1 MSKKGATS
9 SRFEAAKSGAE
20 EHNRREKDLD
30 YIRKDLSHLNRTW
43 EAPDFVSVEDA
54 RKKVADKYYEHHT
67 TKKGTHKNLPSN
79 ATPIQETVLVINE
92 NTTMDELK
100 DFARM
105 VQETWGYRPLAIYTH
120 LDEGHKNAWNRGEWI
135 PNRHAHLIFDSTDS
149 NGDSLK
155 PLSESRRESIK
166 NKFEKNEREK
176 AKADPSYVPREWVE
190 PAEWARIKPFDYM
203 QDLAAT
209 ALHMERGEKSGRKAQ
224 KAMEYKNAKL
234 AEDHEQLLQKNQ
246 ELRQDNAA
254 LESKKS
260 TLSDEIAEKEATKE
274 ELSKGTGFLARA
286 SSKLGFSVGE
296 DAAIRKELKELQD
309 SLPGK
314 LNTAKEEG
322 KEEGRN
328 EAKKKIFDAT
338 GLKTDNPKGVD
349 ALSVDAVAKGV
360 GNYVKDTYKK
370 NQDLQKE
377 NQVLGKVVQNMKAI
391 PLIDACI
398 QIIRNFVHHF
408 THRFTADE
416 RTTLAMALQGDESK
430 AENLK
435 ALAYYECGIIGQS
448 QYNSRWNE
456 AERQLRGIARGET
469 PELEQSRSRGLGL

>member
-9 SRFEAAKSGAE
+9 SRFEAAKKGAE

-30 YIRKDLSHLNRTW
+30 YIRKDLSYLNRTW

-54 RKKVADKYYEHHT
+54 HNKVADKYYQHHV
-67 TKKGTHKNLPSN
+67 TKKGTNKHLPSN
-79 ATPIQETVLVINE
+79 STPIQETVLVITE

-120 LDEGHKNAWNRGEWI
+120 LDEGHKNAWNRGQWI

-149 NGDSLK
+149 HGDSLK

-166 NKFEKNEREK
+166 KGFEKNEKKK
-176 AKADPSYVPREWVE
+176 AEADPSYIPKEWVE
-190 PAEWARIKPFDYM
+190 PAEWAKIKPFDYM
-203 QDLAAT
+203 QDLAAK
-209 ALHMERGEKSGRKAQ
+209 ALHMERGEKSGRKAM
-224 KAMEYKNAKL
+224 KTMEFKNAKL
-234 AEDHEQLLQKNQ
+234 AEDNEKLRQENQ
-246 ELRQDNAA
+246 ELRR
-254 LESKKS
+254 E
-260 TLSDEIAEKEATKE
+260 KE
-274 ELSKGTGFLARA
+274 ELSKGTGFLAKA

-296 DAAIRKELKELQD
+296 DAPLRKELKELKD
-309 SLPGK
+309 SLPDK
-314 LNTAKEEG
+314 LKTATDEG
-322 KEEGRN
+322 KKEGRN
-328 EAKKKIFDAT
+328 EAKKAFYKAAKLT
-338 GLKTDNPKGVD
+338 TTNPKGTD
-349 ALSVDAVAKGV
+349 ALSVEDAAKGIA
-360 GNYVKDTYKK
+360 NYVQNTQKQ

-377 NQVLGKVVQNMKAI
+377 KQVLEKVVQNMKAI

-430 AENLK
+430 AENLR
-435 ALAYYECGIIGQS
+435 ALAYYECGIMGQS
-448 QYNSRWNE
+448 QYSSRWNQ
-456 AERQLRGIARGET
+456 AERELRSIARGET
-469 PELEQSRSRGLGL
+469 PDQEQHLGVEQGRWSGHGR